1 MEGPDESVRVP
12 DLWSLNKF
20 CVVDDVDEVVRPTG
34 EALSRGELK
43 AWYDPGP
50 GAGFVV
56 TTPAQADE
64 LLERMV
70 SESASEKV
78 GLMAQIA
85 LKGDGE
91 GTWSSLL
98 QFGVR
103 AAKCGFVGWAG
114 GGRNERGVISDN
126 GATSPTD
133 VLYDYQTH
141 ERPVPSNAEVPM
153 ATVHQAVLD
162 YVSSGGARPGGV
174 SWRVV

>member
-1 MEGPDESVRVP
+1 MA
-12 DLWSLNKF
+12 
-20 CVVDDVDEVVRPTG
+20 T
-34 EALSRGELK
+34 LK

-56 TTPAQADE
+56 TTPAQADK
-64 LLERMV
+64 LLKRMV

-85 LKGDGE
+85 LKGEGDDE

-103 AAKCGFVGWAG
+103 EAKRGFVGWAG

-133 VLYDYQTH
+133 VLYDYQLH
-141 ERPVPSNAEVPM
+141 ERPVPSNAEVPL
-153 ATVHQAVLD
+153 ATVRQAVLD
-162 YVSSGGARPGGV
+162 YVSTGGARPDGV
-174 SWRVV
+174 SWREV